1 MGVNKQSGEYLARKD
16 RASIDE
22 LREDD
27 YEAAF
32 QQAVKWR
39 HRIKTCKATLAES
52 SPRVMWGHVDALIK
66 VATAW
71 RGQYLASLPLPG
83 KGRQSD

>member
-1 MGVNKQSGEYLARKD
+1 MGVNKQSGEYLTRYD
-16 RASIDE
+16 RASFAE

-27 YEAAF
+27 YESAF

-39 HRIKTCKATLAES
+39 HKIKTCKATLAES
-52 SPRVMWGHVDALIK
+52 SPRVMWEHVDNLIR
-66 VATAW
+66 VCTAW

-83 KGRQSD
+83 KGRPSD

>member
-16 RASIDE
+16 LASLDE
-22 LREDD
+22 LREDN
-27 YEAAF
+27 YESAF

-39 HRIKTCKATLAES
+39 HKIKTCKATLADS
-52 SPRVMWGHVDALIK
+52 TPRVMWEHVDNLIR

-71 RGQYLASLPLPG
+71 RGQYLSNITTGQPV
-83 KGRQSD
+83 D